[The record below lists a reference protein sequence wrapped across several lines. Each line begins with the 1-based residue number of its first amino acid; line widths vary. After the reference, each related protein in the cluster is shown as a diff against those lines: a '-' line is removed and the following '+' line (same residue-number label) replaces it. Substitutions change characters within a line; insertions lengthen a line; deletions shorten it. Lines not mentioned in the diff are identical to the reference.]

1 MKNPILLALRCCA
14 LLSFLFSFVS
24 YAQNDK
30 TNAPKSSSSISQ
42 TDVYIAGSWYDRK
55 TGQTFAAYYK
65 NGKPVVLKQG
75 QGPTQFS
82 TVSLG
87 RSIVINN
94 NDIYVAGN
102 ILDADGH
109 SLAAYWKNEQF
120 QPIPI
125 KIDQYGNK
133 QTSYLNGIDISNGN
147 IFMFPYQPGT
157 LNEYYYF
164 KNGQETNFPNEVPAS
179 VINDRV
185 HFVSGNDVYV
195 ANATDEAAYWKN
207 GAKVT
212 LDNTLHVPNSVQ
224 VSSIFVSGSDV
235 YVSGFKSYASK
246 GADNTNK
253 QMAVY
258 WKNGQ
263 EIILSTGT
271 GRYATRSTR
280 SIFVSGND
288 VYVAGMSTDPNT
300 GESMA
305 VYWKNGQEVVL
316 AKGPTFTQ
324 ALAIAVSGSDVYVA
338 GENSN
343 RKVYWKNGQETNLT
357 DCAEISSMVVSKRNG
372 TISENRV
379 VAKKEST
386 NVSPSLVKENLSPK
400 EEEANDFFEEN
411 KKRPG
416 VITLPSG
423 LQYEVIRQGTGP
435 KPTLSDQVKILNSRT
450 VMEGKDIK
458 GVIKGQSPI
467 IIRVADLLQGQA
479 QGLLQMNVG
488 SIYKLYV
495 PAKLGHPKQT
505 NHAIIFVMETEL
517 LEIVQ

>member
-42 TDVYIAGSWYDRK
+42 TDVYITGSWYDRK

-164 KNGQETNFPNEVPAS
+164 KNGQETNFPNEVPSS

-212 LDNTLHVPNSVQ
+212 LDNTLHHPNSVQ
-224 VSSIFVSGSDV
+224 VSSIFVSGNDV
-235 YVSGFKSYASK
+235 YVSGYKSYASK

-253 QMAVY
+253 QMALY

-271 GRYATRSTR
+271 GRYATRLTS

-288 VYVAGMSTDPNT
+288 VYVAGMSRDPNT

-357 DCAEISSMVVSKRNG
+357 DCAEISSMVVSKGGGNVP
-372 TISENRV
+372 N
-379 VAKKEST
+379 ST
-386 NVSPSLVKENLSPK
+386 LNNVSANNTSDLTLKEKADQYLAQMRK
-400 EEEANDFFEEN
+400 V
-411 KKRPG
+411 PG
-416 VITLPSG
+416 IIETPSG
-423 LQYEVIRQGTGP
+423 LLYQVFREGAGP
-435 KPTLSDQVKILNSRT
+435 KVTFDQRIAVNYRISFPDGIERGHYRGGNGGNMSASTFITKGMQEAVQLMRARGVYRFIIPYNL
-450 VMEGKDIK
+450 VYGKEGAKDIPPYQ
-458 GVIKGQSPI
+458 VF
-467 IIRVADLLQGQA
+467 
-479 QGLLQMNVG
+479 
-488 SIYKLYV
+488 IYD
-495 PAKLGHPKQT
+495 
-505 NHAIIFVMETEL
+505 IETF
-517 LEIVQ
+517 EIEK

>member
-1 MKNPILLALRCCA
+1 MKNLVLQALRCCA
-14 LLSFLFSFVS
+14 LLSFLFSFTS
-24 YAQNDK
+24 YAQNNK
-30 TNAPKSSSSISQ
+30 TNSPKSNPSISQ

-55 TGQTFAAYYK
+55 AGQTFAAYYK
-65 NGKPVVLKQG
+65 NGKPVVLKEG
-75 QGPTQFS
+75 QGATQFS

-102 ILDADGH
+102 ILDAEGH

-125 KIDQYGNK
+125 KVDQYGNK
-133 QTSYLNGIDISNGN
+133 QTYYVTGIEISNGN

-157 LNEYYYF
+157 LDEYYYF

-195 ANATDEAAYWKN
+195 ANSTDEAAYWKN
-207 GAKVT
+207 GTKVT
-212 LDNTLHVPNSVQ
+212 LDNTLHHPNSVQ

-253 QMAVY
+253 QMALY

-288 VYVAGMSTDPNT
+288 VYVAGMSTDPTT

-316 AKGPTFTQ
+316 AKGQTFTQ

-357 DCAEISSMVVSKRNG
+357 DCAEISSMVVSKGNG

-379 VAKKEST
+379 VAKKENT
-386 NVSPSLVKENLSPK
+386 NVSPSLVKEDLSPK
-400 EEEANDFFEEN
+400 EKEANDFFEEN

-435 KPTLSDQVKILNSRT
+435 KPLVTDQVKVDGIRT
-450 VMEGKDIK
+450 FMLGKEIKDVTKPSPPAIVTIIELIEGQK
-458 GVIKGQSPI
+458 
-467 IIRVADLLQGQA
+467 
-479 QGLLQMNVG
+479 QGLLLMNVG
-488 SIYKLYV
+488 SKYKFYV
-495 PAKLGHPKQT
+495 PAKLGFPRM
-505 NHAIIFVMETEL
+505 NNPALIIVLETEL
-517 LEIVQ
+517 LEIIK

>member
-1 MKNPILLALRCCA
+1 MKNPILHALRCCA
-14 LLSFLFSFVS
+14 LFSFLFSFVS
-24 YAQNDK
+24 YAQNNK
-30 TNAPKSSSSISQ
+30 TTSSKSSPSISQ
-42 TDVYIAGSWYDRK
+42 TDAYIAGSWYDRK

-87 RSIVINN
+87 RSIVLND

-102 ILDADGH
+102 ILDAEGH

-133 QTSYLNGIDISNGN
+133 QTSFVSGIEISNGN
-147 IFMFPYQPGT
+147 IFMFPCQPGT
-157 LNEYYYF
+157 LDEYYFF

-195 ANATDEAAYWKN
+195 ANSTDEAAYWKN
-207 GAKVT
+207 GTKVT
-212 LDNTLHVPNSVQ
+212 LDNTLHHPNSVQ

-253 QMAVY
+253 QMALY

-263 EIILSTGT
+263 EVILSTGT

-343 RKVYWKNGQETNLT
+343 RKVYWKNGQEINLT
-357 DCAEISSMVVSKRNG
+357 DCAEISSMVVSKGNG
-372 TISENRV
+372 NV
-379 VAKKEST
+379 PNST
-386 NVSPSLVKENLSPK
+386 LNNVSMNSTSDLILK
-400 EEEANDFFEEN
+400 EEADQYLAEMR
-411 KKRPG
+411 KVPG
-416 VITLPSG
+416 MIETKSG
-423 LQYEVIRQGTGP
+423 LLYQVLKEGTGRKVSATDRVDVNNLISFP
-435 KPTLSDQVKILNSRT
+435 GGKKINHYVGGRHYISVENYNRQKGMQEAIPLLREGGKYRFIIPYNLADGKTGSGDIPPYQVW
-450 VMEGKDIK
+450 
-458 GVIKGQSPI
+458 
-467 IIRVADLLQGQA
+467 IRDVE
-479 QGLLQMNVG
+479 V
-488 SIYKLYV
+488 Y
-495 PAKLGHPKQT
+495 
-505 NHAIIFVMETEL
+505 
-517 LEIVQ
+517 EIEK